1 MATVITK
8 RSSTPSAVPVA
19 GDLQV
24 GELAVNT
31 ADGKLFTKHTDNS
44 IKEVGSGGT
53 GMIGL
58 PTFVQQTEPTQNS
71 IWYKTNASGDVLD
84 ILIVSV

>member
-8 RSSTPSAVPVA
+8 RSSTASAVPVA

-44 IKEVGSGGT
+44 IKEIGSGG
-53 GMIGL
+53 GMVGL

-71 IWYKTNASGDVLD
+71 IWYKTDALGNVLD

>member
-1 MATVITK
+1 MPTLITK
-8 RSSTPSAVPVA
+8 KSSTHSAVPVA

-31 ADGKLFTKHTDNS
+31 ADGKLFTKHIDNS
-44 IKEVGSGGT
+44 IKEIGAMV
-53 GMIGL
+53 GL

-71 IWYKTNASGDVLD
+71 IWYKTDALGNVLD
-84 ILIVSV
+84 ILIVSI

>member
-1 MATVITK
+1 MATIKLK
-8 RSSTPSAVPVA
+8 RSTSSGVIPTSS
-19 GDLQV
+19 DLEV
-24 GELAVNT
+24 GEVAVNT

-44 IKEVGSGGT
+44 IKEIGAGGS
-53 GMIGL
+53 MVGL

-71 IWYKTNASGDVLD
+71 IWYKTDALGTVID

>member
-1 MATVITK
+1 MATLITK
-8 RSSTPSAVPVA
+8 KNSTTGVVPVA

-44 IKEVGSGGT
+44 IKEIGVSGG
-53 GMIGL
+53 MLGL
-58 PTFVQQTEPTQNS
+58 PTYVQQTQPAAPS
-71 IWYKTNASGDVLD
+71 IWYKTDAGGAVID
-84 ILIVSV
+84 ILVVS

>member
-8 RSSTPSAVPVA
+8 RSSTASAVPVA

-44 IKEVGSGGT
+44 IKEIGAGGS
-53 GMIGL
+53 MVGL
-58 PTFVQQTEPTQNS
+58 PTFVQQTEPTQTS
-71 IWYKTNASGDVLD
+71 IWYKTDALGNVLD
-84 ILIVSV
+84 ILIVSI

>member
-1 MATVITK
+1 VATLITK
-8 RSSTPSAVPVA
+8 KSSTPSAIPVA

-44 IKEVGSGGT
+44 IKEIGSGG
-53 GMIGL
+53 GGVVGL

-71 IWYKTNASGDVLD
+71 IWYKTDVSGTVLD
-84 ILIVSV
+84 ILIVSI

>member
-1 MATVITK
+1 MPTLITK
-8 RSSTPSAVPVA
+8 KSSTPSAVPTA

-44 IKEVGSGGT
+44 IKEIGG
-53 GMIGL
+53 GMVGL

-71 IWYKTNASGDVLD
+71 IWYKTDALGNVLD
-84 ILIVSV
+84 ILIVSI